1 MLKRKG
7 KKLPFFYFLIFEN
20 NKKNMIKNITLTLL
34 LFIAFNGFSQTPK
47 KLNSNEIYHQI
58 EKLNFLGKVL
68 YVAAHPDDEN
78 TKLISYF
85 SNYYHAETAYLSLT
99 RGDGGQNLIGNEL
112 REKLGAIRT
121 QELLAARRIDG
132 GKQFFTRAND
142 FGYSKEPNETFT
154 IWNKQQVLEDVIQ
167 TIETFQPDIII
178 NRFNHRTPG
187 TTHGHHTAS
196 AILSLEAYEVLKTK
210 PKRVFFNTS
219 WWFYGSQEKF
229 DKADKSKL
237 LAIDA
242 NVYFASKGLS
252 NYEIAALSRS
262 QHKCQGFG
270 TTGSRGSETEY
281 LELLKGEM
289 PTSGNIFEGI
299 DTSWNRVEG
308 GKEIG
313 AILNKVQEN
322 FNFNNPSVHIPE
334 LIKAYRLISNLKD
347 NHWKTIKQNQILAI
361 IEACSGL
368 YLEAVSNQESVTK
381 SENFSINIEAT
392 NRSNTQ
398 VKLISVNVF
407 NTNEIVKNE
416 SIKNNTNFSFSID
429 KVNVPSNYDYSNLF
443 WLKEKATVGMYSVSN
458 KSIRILP
465 QEELQY
471 PVIFKLEIEGEIIEF
486 VKKLDYKKNMPEN
499 GETFMP
505 FTILPEVTTEALN
518 KVAIFNSNQ
527 PKAFKVKIKAHKDN
541 VSGFVTLQADDN
553 WTILPKQI
561 PFTITTKNEEQTVV
575 FTITPSEK
583 EITSTLNII
592 ANSNSKEFT
601 KELVQIDYAHIPKQ
615 TILEKSEAKIVRLN
629 IQTKGKNIGY
639 LMGAGD
645 EVGKNLENLDFNIT
659 YLDPNELTLE
669 NLQKFDAVILGI
681 RAFNVVEEL
690 KYKNKVLFDYV
701 ENGGNLIVQY
711 NTTNNLVTNEL
722 APFELK
728 LSRDRVTN
736 ENAPV
741 TFLSKNHQVL
751 NKPNKITIEDFK
763 NWVQE
768 QGLYYPSDWSNEFI
782 PILASHDDGESNKKG
797 ALLIAKYGKGNY
809 IYTGLS
815 FFRELPEGV
824 SGAYRLLA
832 NIIALE

>member
-1 MLKRKG
+1 MLKRRL
-7 KKLPFFYFLIFEN
+7 KKLPFFYFVIFGYN
-20 NKKNMIKNITLTLL
+20 TNTMIKKFTLILL
-34 LFIAFNGFSQTPK
+34 LLIGFKSFSQAPK
-47 KLNSNEIYHQI
+47 KLSSNEIHHQI

-78 TKLISYF
+78 TRLISYF
-85 SNYYHAETAYLSLT
+85 SNHYHAETAYLSLT

-154 IWNKQQVLEDVIQ
+154 IWNKEQVLEDVIQ

-178 NRFNHRTPG
+178 NRFNHKTPG

-219 WWFYGSQEKF
+219 WWFYGSLENF
-229 DKADKSKL
+229 EKADKSNL
-237 LAIDA
+237 VAIDA
-242 NVYFASKGLS
+242 NVYFAPKGLS

-281 LELLKGEM
+281 LELLKGTM

-313 AILNKVQEN
+313 AILNKVQTN
-322 FNFNNPSVHIPE
+322 FNFNNPSAHIPE

-347 NHWKTIKQNQILAI
+347 NHWKTLKQNQLSLI

-368 YLEAVSNQESVTK
+368 YIEAVSNQESVTK
-381 SENFSINIEAT
+381 SENFTINFEAT
-392 NRSNTQ
+392 NRSNSNA
-398 VKLISVNVF
+398 KLISVNVF
-407 NTNEIVKNE
+407 NSNEILKNE
-416 SIKNNTNFSFSID
+416 VLKFNTNFSFTVD
-429 KVNVPSNYDYSNLF
+429 KNTVPSTFDYSNLF

-471 PVIFKLEIEGEIIEF
+471 PIVFKLEIEGEVIEF
-486 VKKLDYKKNMPEN
+486 VKNLVYKKNMPEN
-499 GETFMP
+499 GETYIP
-505 FTILPEVTTEALN
+505 FTILPEVTTEALS
-518 KVAIFNSNQ
+518 KVTIFNTNQ
-527 PKAFKVKIKAHKDN
+527 AKEFKVKIKAHKDN
-541 VSGFVTLQADDN
+541 VSGFVKLQANDN
-553 WTILPKQI
+553 WTISPKQI
-561 PFTITTKNEEQTVV
+561 PFAINSKNEEQTIV
-575 FTITPSEK
+575 FKITPSEK

-592 ANSNSKEFT
+592 ANIEGKEYNN
-601 KELVQIDYAHIPKQ
+601 ELVQIDYAHIPKQ
-615 TILEKSEAKIVRLN
+615 TILENSEAKIVRLN
-629 IQTKGKNIGY
+629 IQTKGKNIAY

-645 EVGKNLENLDFNIT
+645 EVAKNLENLNYNVT
-659 YLDPNELTLE
+659 LLNANEITLE

-690 KYKNKVLFDYV
+690 KYKNKILFNYV
-701 ENGGNLIVQY
+701 QNGGNLIVQY
-711 NTTNNLVTNEL
+711 NTTNNLVTTEI
-722 APFELK
+722 APYDLK
-728 LSRDRVTN
+728 ISRDRVTN

-751 NKPNKITIEDFK
+751 NKPNKITDEDFK

-768 QGLYYPSDWSNEFI
+768 QGLYYPSEWSNEFI

>member
-1 MLKRKG
+1 
-7 KKLPFFYFLIFEN
+7 
-20 NKKNMIKNITLTLL
+20 MIKKITLILL
-34 LFIAFNGFSQTPK
+34 LVVGFKSFSQAPK
-47 KLNSNEIYHQI
+47 KPSSNEIYHQI

-78 TKLISYF
+78 TRLISYF
-85 SNYYHAETAYLSLT
+85 SNHYHAETAYLSLT

-154 IWNKQQVLEDVIQ
+154 IWNKKEVLEDVIQ

-178 NRFNHRTPG
+178 NRFNHKTPG

-219 WWFYGSQEKF
+219 WWFYGSQENF
-229 DKADKSKL
+229 DKADKSNL
-237 LAIDA
+237 IAIDA
-242 NVYFASKGLS
+242 NVYFATKGLS

-299 DTSWNRVEG
+299 DTSWNRVQG

-313 AILNKVQEN
+313 MILNKIQEN
-322 FNFNNPSVHIPE
+322 FNFTNPSVHIPE
-334 LIKAYRLISNLKD
+334 LIKAYRLISNLND
-347 NHWKTIKQNQILAI
+347 NNWKNNKQNQLLAI

-368 YLEAVSNQESVTK
+368 YLEGVSNQESVTK
-381 SENFSINIEAT
+381 SEEFSINVEAT
-392 NRSNTQ
+392 NRSNTN
-398 VKLISVNVF
+398 VKLISVKVF
-407 NTNEIVKNE
+407 NNNEIVKNE
-416 SIKNNTNFSFSID
+416 IIKNNTNFSFTID
-429 KVNVPSNYDYSNLF
+429 KVNVPSNFDYSNLF
-443 WLKEKATVGMYSVSN
+443 WLKEKATIGMYTVSN

-471 PVIFKLEIEGEIIEF
+471 PILFKLEIDGQIIEF
-486 VKKLDYKKNMPEN
+486 VKNLVYKKNMPEF
-499 GETFMP
+499 GETYMP
-505 FTILPEVTTEALN
+505 FTILPDVTTEALN
-518 KVAIFNSNQ
+518 KVTIFNSN
-527 PKAFKVKIKAHKDN
+527 KSKEFKVKIKAHKDN
-541 VSGFVTLQADDN
+541 VSGFVKLQADDN
-553 WTILPKQI
+553 WTISPKQI
-561 PFTITTKNEEQTVV
+561 PFSINTKNEEQTVV

-592 ANSNSKEFT
+592 ANSNGKEFT
-601 KELVQIDYAHIPKQ
+601 KELIQIDYNHIPKQ

-645 EVGKNLENLDFNIT
+645 EVAKNLENLDFNIT
-659 YLDPNELTLE
+659 LLNPNELTLE

-681 RAFNVVEEL
+681 RAFNVVDEL
-690 KYKNKVLFDYV
+690 KYKNKTLFEYV
-701 ENGGNLIVQY
+701 KNGGNLIVQY
-711 NTTNNLVTNEL
+711 NTTSNLLTKEI
-722 APFELK
+722 APYELK
-728 LSRDRVTN
+728 ISRDRVTN
-736 ENAPV
+736 ENAIV
-741 TFLSKNHQVL
+741 TFLNSNHQVL
-751 NKPNKITIEDFK
+751 NQPNKITSDDFK

-768 QGLYYPSDWSNEFI
+768 QGLYFPSEWANEFI
-782 PILASHDDGESNKKG
+782 PILASHDEGESPKKG
-797 ALLIAKYGKGNY
+797 SLLIAKYGKGNY
-809 IYTGLS
+809 IYSGLS
-815 FFRELPEGV
+815 FFRELPAGV

-832 NIIALE
+832 NIIALD